1 MSMTTAFLPRGRHRA
16 LVLFVL
22 VALFLSSCGTEL
34 GATIEASTPHDV
46 VVVGKPAA
54 RVDDRQ
60 SRTEQRPDRVRSRDD
75 LVGETRVVPDDVHV
89 DSADPTQLVVRFTAG
104 GAPCTGVR
112 LSVDPG
118 PATVG
123 IALFVGTPPEH
134 ADTVCDAEA
143 KVQEVHGTLERPV
156 GSRDLIWLID

>member
-1 MSMTTAFLPRGRHRA
+1 MTTAFLPRGRRRV
-16 LVLFVL
+16 LVPLVL
-22 VALFLSSCGTEL
+22 VALFLTSCGTDL

-54 RVDDRQ
+54 RVDND
-60 SRTEQRPDRVRSRDD
+60 QRPPVDRPDVVRSRDD
-75 LVGETRVVPDDVHV
+75 LVGETRILPDDVRV
-89 DSADPTQLVVRFTAG
+89 DSADPTQLIVRFTAG

-123 IALFVGTPPEH
+123 VALYAGTPAEH
-134 ADTVCDAEA
+134 AGTVCDADA
-143 KVQEVHGTLERPV
+143 RVQEVRWTLDRPL
-156 GSRDLIWLID
+156 GSRDIVLQID